1 MSGIVWLASY
11 PKSGNTWLRLFL
23 ANYFAANRPLGR
35 PLELNQAI
43 SFGIGDSGV
52 DRYRRAGMDQDDQ
65 SQQSMAQVRPLV
77 HRQVAQQNAQGV
89 TFVKTHNACI
99 HVAGVPLI
107 TPDATAGAILVVRN
121 PFDVAVS
128 FGHHTG
134 MPIERAVQALAT
146 DTYYVPADETYVDQF
161 PTSWQRF
168 QASWIDA
175 AGLSPLVL
183 RYEDM
188 VRSPMA
194 TFAQVLTF
202 LNARID
208 EARLAD
214 SIQATDFDTLAGQE
228 KAHGFAEGDPH
239 GKVPFF
245 REGRIGV
252 WQGVLSAEQ
261 VENLKQ
267 ACGKELTRLG
277 YVDENGVLT
286 SLTKGS
292 ESAST

>member
-23 ANYFAANRPLGR
+23 ANYFAPNRPV
-35 PLELNQAI
+35 ELNQAI

-52 DRYRRAGMDQDDQ
+52 DLYRQAGMGQDAP
-65 SQQSMAQVRPLV
+65 SQQSIAQLRPLV
-77 HRQVAQQNAQGV
+77 HRQVAQQKAQGV

-99 HVAGVPLI
+99 HVAGAPLI
-107 TPDATAGAILVVRN
+107 TPDVTAGAILVVRN

-128 FGHHTG
+128 FGHHNE

-146 DTYYVPADETYVDQF
+146 DTYYVPAYGPYVDQY
-161 PTSWQRF
+161 PTSWRRF

-188 VRSPMA
+188 VRSPTTA
-194 TFAQVLTF
+194 FAQVLTF
-202 LNARID
+202 LNVRID

-214 SIQATDFDTLAGQE
+214 SIRATDFDTLASQE
-228 KAHGFAEGDPH
+228 KTHGFAEGDPH

-252 WQGVLSAEQ
+252 WQDVLSTEQ

-267 ACGKELTRLG
+267 ACGKELIRLG
-277 YVDENGVLT
+277 YADENGALT
-286 SLTKGS
+286 SLTTSS
-292 ESAST
+292 ETARA